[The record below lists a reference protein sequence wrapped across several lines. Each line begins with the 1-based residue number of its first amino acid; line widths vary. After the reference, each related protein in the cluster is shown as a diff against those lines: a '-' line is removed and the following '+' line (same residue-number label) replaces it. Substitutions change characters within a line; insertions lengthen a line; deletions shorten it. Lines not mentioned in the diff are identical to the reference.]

1 MVGPA
6 HVPLAALIVPFGL
19 ALLALAPLALPLL
32 ALALLALALLDVASK
47 RAKNVFSS
55 FARDSSALI
64 SPEGGLLYGK
74 CYYFSTY
81 KKTWTASRDACV
93 AEGADLVIIT
103 STEEAPVK
111 WLSRS
116 LCINVSLQV
125 WVWSD
130 ESNYTYNDWGPGEPN
145 NIGSDNCVQLY
156 NNYSDKWND
165 AGCNYTCPFVCYKSD
180 AIKLT

>member
-19 ALLALAPLALPLL
+19 HLICTT
-32 ALALLALALLDVASK
+32 
-47 RAKNVFSS
+47 
-55 FARDSSALI
+55 SALMAKANHCA
-64 SPEGGLLYGK
+64 EGWKFYSGK

-103 STEEAPVK
+103 STEEHTDYIDAQCDEHDGDDG
-111 WLSRS
+111 RGYAG
-116 LCINVSLQV
+116 INVSLQV

-165 AGCNYTCPFVCYKSD
+165 AGCNYTCPFVCYKSE
-180 AIKLT
+180 

>member
-1 MVGPA
+1 AGTVSL
-6 HVPLAALIVPFGL
+6 HLICTT
-19 ALLALAPLALPLL
+19 
-32 ALALLALALLDVASK
+32 
-47 RAKNVFSS
+47 
-55 FARDSSALI
+55 SALMAKANHCA
-64 SPEGGLLYGK
+64 EGWKFYSGK

-103 STEEAPVK
+103 S
-111 WLSRS
+111 
-116 LCINVSLQV
+116 INVSLQV

-165 AGCNYTCPFVCYKSD
+165 AGCNYTCPTPCKD
-180 AIKLT
+180 

>member
-32 ALALLALALLDVASK
+32 ALHLICTT
-47 RAKNVFSS
+47 
-55 FARDSSALI
+55 SALMAKANHCA
-64 SPEGGLLYGK
+64 EGWKFYSGK

-103 STEEAPVK
+103 STEEIEPCN
-111 WLSRS
+111 SFGS
-116 LCINVSLQV
+116 PDCINVSLQV

-130 ESNYTYNDWGPGEPN
+130 ESNYTYNDWENYKDLVSVLTNETQEWVETVTKNVWDGSVSHPHPGLLVLGDWRVYLVPELGP
-145 NIGSDNCVQLY
+145 
-156 NNYSDKWND
+156 
-165 AGCNYTCPFVCYKSD
+165 
-180 AIKLT
+180 

>member
-1 MVGPA
+1 K
-6 HVPLAALIVPFGL
+6 ALDRTMLI
-19 ALLALAPLALPLL
+19 LLIFTSQSLM
-32 ALALLALALLDVASK
+32 
-47 RAKNVFSS
+47 AKANHC
-55 FARDSSALI
+55 A
-64 SPEGGLLYGK
+64 EGWKFYSGK

-103 STEEAPVK
+103 STEDQCLGIEHYWIGLTDAVK
-111 WLSRS
+111 EG
-116 LCINVSLQV
+116 V

-165 AGCNYTCPFVCYKSD
+165 AGCNYTCPFVCYKSE
-180 AIKLT
+180 